1 MEGLPAAAGWK
12 GLPAEGRRSVP
23 AASIS
28 RLRDGIAAI
37 SISEFRLCGCEL
49 CIINR

>member
-1 MEGLPAAAGWK
+1 MEGLPAAAGSE

-23 AASIS
+23 AASLP